1 MSRWIVEQH
10 GHVSMRSK
18 LREAVRVTKR
28 DTFDDLVVRSFGFQY
43 DLQVTEE
50 ALEQIV
56 YPTDSGQMTSQS
68 FVLRIRF
75 L

>member
-10 GHVSMRSK
+10 GHVSTRSK

-28 DTFDDLVVRSFGFQY
+28 DTFDALVVHSFGFQY

-50 ALEQIV
+50 ASEQIAI
-56 YPTDSGQMTSQS
+56 PD
-68 FVLRIRF
+68 R
-75 L
+75 